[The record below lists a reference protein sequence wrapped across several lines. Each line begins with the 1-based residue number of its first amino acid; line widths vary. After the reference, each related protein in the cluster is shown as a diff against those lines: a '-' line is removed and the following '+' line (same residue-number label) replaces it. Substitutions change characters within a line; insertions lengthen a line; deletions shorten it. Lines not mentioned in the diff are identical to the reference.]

1 MNMNDNYFVLIDT
14 EGRIIANFDTHK
26 RAWIHFKS
34 LINSGLKCKLK
45 ILNAE
50 QIDKLM
56 IENLKKK
63 TKNYNK

>member
-1 MNMNDNYFVLIDT
+1 MNDNYFVLIDT
-14 EGRIIANFDTHK
+14 EGRIIADFNTRK

-50 QIDKLM
+50 QIDGLM
-56 IENLKKK
+56 IEDLKRKA
-63 TKNYNK
+63 KNYSK